1 MRPTSRDRVN
11 KGRGARQFRHEVS
24 RTHPRN
30 IKPRP
35 MRGGWRL

>member
-1 MRPTSRDRVN
+1 MNVKRFGVN
-11 KGRGARQFRHEVS
+11 KGNSAKQFRHNVG

-30 IKPRP
+30 IKMQP